1 MKGPAGEN
9 VQNAIR
15 AGRGRLERV
24 TSLKELLE
32 GMVPGRNERVE
43 RLEDVTRNWAAVV
56 GARRGPR
63 GAPRQRAGGGK
74 RL

>member
-9 VQNAIR
+9 VPNAIR

-32 GMVPGRNERVE
+32 GIVPGGNERIE

-56 GARRGPR
+56 GSVRTRLS
-63 GAPRQRAGGGK
+63 AP
-74 RL
+74 